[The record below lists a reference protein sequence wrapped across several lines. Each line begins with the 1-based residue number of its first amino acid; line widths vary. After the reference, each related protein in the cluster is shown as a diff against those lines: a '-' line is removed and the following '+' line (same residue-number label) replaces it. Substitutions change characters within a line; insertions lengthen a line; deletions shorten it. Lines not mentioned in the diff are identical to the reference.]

1 MKDKRKDTIAELVT
15 PLLEEND
22 LFLIDVKINPGKEM
36 EVWIYVDSEEGGVNL
51 DTCAEISQELG
62 FLMEAHELF
71 SKRYR
76 LNISSPG
83 MKQALVDKRQ
93 YKKNIGRK
101 ARIKFKREGNYT
113 RYDGVMS
120 DYDGNVVTLEVEDD
134 EVGTQQIKFD
144 EIVEASIIPSFK

>member
-1 MKDKRKDTIAELVT
+1 MTDKRIDTITELVT
-15 PLLEEND
+15 PLLEEQD
-22 LFLIDVKINPGKEM
+22 LFLIDVKIHPGKEM

-51 DTCAEISQELG
+51 DTCADISRELG
-62 FLMEAHELF
+62 FLMEAHDLF
-71 SKRYR
+71 TKRYR

-93 YKKNIGRK
+93 YRKNVGRK
-101 ARIKFKREGNYT
+101 ARIKFKRNGNYT

-120 DYDGNVVTLEVEDD
+120 NYDGELITLEVDDD